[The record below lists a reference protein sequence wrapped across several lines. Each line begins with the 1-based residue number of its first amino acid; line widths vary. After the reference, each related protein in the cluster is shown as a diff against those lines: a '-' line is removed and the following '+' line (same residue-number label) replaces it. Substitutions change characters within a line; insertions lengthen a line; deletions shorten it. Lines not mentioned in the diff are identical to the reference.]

1 MKILH
6 LDSEGGFG
14 GSSRSLQFL
23 TCELAKQEVEIEVW
37 HAKKGPSNNKLIKL
51 GVNSHINKNIV
62 SIIPLP
68 KNNIKNILLLLPRLL
83 RLFKLRAQIIEAS
96 PDILHLNY
104 NGLLPICFLLRRK
117 GYKNKIIVHTRTIIP
132 NNYFGKLFVKLYK
145 YVDENICISEKE
157 NNQLKEVNKYIFSQI
172 TSLII
177 YNCASELLLRTKL
190 KFPKKKYKVIFLGT
204 IDYVR
209 APDRIIELALTTKKM
224 NLPVIYYIY
233 GNEGFKSW
241 FSKKN
246 LINHRYIKKQI
257 LDKNLGKVVFFRGF
271 TDNPDKAITE
281 SDILIRPSRKGDCW
295 GRDII
300 EAMSAGLFVIST
312 GSEQIF
318 IKDNFNGLLIGTWNT
333 KKVALKIKKY
343 IEDNVKYMDI
353 KKQARMY
360 AKKNFNSKIHA
371 LKFYN
376 FATSILNNDYLR

>member
-132 NNYFGKLFVKLYK
+132 NNYFGKLFEIV
-145 YVDENICISEKE
+145 
-157 NNQLKEVNKYIFSQI
+157 
-172 TSLII
+172 
-177 YNCASELLLRTKL
+177 
-190 KFPKKKYKVIFLGT
+190 
-204 IDYVR
+204 
-209 APDRIIELALTTKKM
+209 
-224 NLPVIYYIY
+224 
-233 GNEGFKSW
+233 
-241 FSKKN
+241 
-246 LINHRYIKKQI
+246 
-257 LDKNLGKVVFFRGF
+257 
-271 TDNPDKAITE
+271 
-281 SDILIRPSRKGDCW
+281 
-295 GRDII
+295 
-300 EAMSAGLFVIST
+300 
-312 GSEQIF
+312 
-318 IKDNFNGLLIGTWNT
+318 
-333 KKVALKIKKY
+333 
-343 IEDNVKYMDI
+343 
-353 KKQARMY
+353 
-360 AKKNFNSKIHA
+360 
-371 LKFYN
+371 
-376 FATSILNNDYLR
+376 